1 MLLNVDKAEFLLEML
16 ILTVLWQA
24 LKCAFQVLGE
34 KGNILLLLMRGLQ
47 KKHIL
52 VTSCGALA

>member
-1 MLLNVDKAEFLLEML
+1 MLIKAELLREML

-24 LKCAFQVLGE
+24 LKCDFQVLGG
-34 KGNILLLLMRGLQ
+34 KKRNILLFLIRGLQ